1 MSEFIGTNEYFA
13 AFDARTERESYRL
26 RSLARIMTD
35 VPSQGERLTASM
47 QSALGL
53 FTVINPDE
61 ADHPSHRERR
71 ATARENAYERESQA
85 EAEKLRVL
93 PKRKLKASCYSHVR
107 ELRPVPADLVRWA
120 RELGI
125 GLA

>member
-1 MSEFIGTNEYFA
+1 VSTFIQADEFF
-13 AFDARTERESYRL
+13 RTIDEREEQASYRL
-26 RSLARIMTD
+26 RALARIMTD
-35 VPSQGERLTASM
+35 VPNRGERLTASM

-53 FTVINPDE
+53 FTIINPDE
-61 ADHPSHRERR
+61 ADHPSHSERR
-71 ATARENAYERESQA
+71 NTARENTYERESMA
-85 EAEKLRVL
+85 EAERLRVL

-125 GLA
+125 ALA